1 MKILSLL
8 FTLSLSFNQASG
20 ATFVDTITKSFGKT
34 SGCSSDQTVKYS
46 DKQTKKNKLTFK
58 GSNKKKVIDN

>member
-8 FTLSLSFNQASG
+8 FMLSLSFNQASG

-34 SGCSSDQTVKYS
+34 SGCSSDQTVKSS
-46 DKQTKKNKLTFK
+46 DKQTKKNNLTFK
-58 GSNKKKVIDN
+58 GSNKDKSYR

>member
-8 FTLSLSFNQASG
+8 FLLSLSFNQAIG

-34 SGCSSDQTVKYS
+34 SGCSSVQTVKSS
-46 DKQTKKNKLTFK
+46 DKQSKKNNLTFK
-58 GSNKKKVIDN
+58 GTNKEKSSR

>member
-8 FTLSLSFNQASG
+8 FLLSLSFNQAIG

-34 SGCSSDQTVKYS
+34 SGCSSDQTVKSS
-46 DKQTKKNKLTFK
+46 DKQSKKTT
-58 GSNKKKVIDN
+58 

>member
-46 DKQTKKNKLTFK
+46 DKQTKKKQTDL
-58 GSNKKKVIDN
+58 